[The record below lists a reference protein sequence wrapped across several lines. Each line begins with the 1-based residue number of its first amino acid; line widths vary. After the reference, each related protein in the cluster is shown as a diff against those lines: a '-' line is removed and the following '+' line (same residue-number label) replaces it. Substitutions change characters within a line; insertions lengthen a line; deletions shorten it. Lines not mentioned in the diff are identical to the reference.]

1 MKLELYKSS
10 SSFNTINKE
19 LTLLTTLN
27 IHLKQNANLLYTQ
40 IIIHNSEQLKEL
52 NYAKML
58 DRYYFVQV
66 QTLNN
71 NKFLLLTLDED
82 VLETYKKEIL
92 ASSQDVIEKS
102 SAGNIKQK
110 NVSSETPITKPTGM
124 FHVKQYYFVYSW
136 HARMYARMFSHGTSG
151 STIWVGHT
159 NNPPLAPAISRL
171 RNTTSRTSCGEPK
184 GMVDCVP
191 SVP

>member
-1 MKLELYKSS
+1 MQLELYKNN

-19 LTLLTTLN
+19 LSLLNTLN
-27 IHLKQNANLLYTQ
+27 IHLKQGANLLHTQ
-40 IIIHNSEQLKEL
+40 IIIHNNDQLKEL

-82 VLETYKKEIL
+82 VLETYKKDIL

-102 SAGNIKQK
+102 TAGNIKQT
-110 NVSSETPITKPTGM
+110 NVSPETVSKT
-124 FHVKQYYFVYSW
+124 FNSNVKIDNGISIIMV
-136 HARMYARMFSHGTSG
+136 TSG
-151 STIWVGHT
+151 QPIK
-159 NNPPLAPAISRL
+159 N
-171 RNTTSRTSCGEPK
+171 GELNH
-184 GMVDCVP
+184 DDDR
-191 SVP
+191 SN

>member
-1 MKLELYKSS
+1 MQLELYKNS

-27 IHLKQNANLLYTQ
+27 IHLKQSTNLLHTQ
-40 IIIHNSEQLKEL
+40 IIIHNNEQLKEL

-82 VLETYKKEIL
+82 VLETYKQDIL

-102 SAGNIKQK
+102 TAGNIKQT
-110 NVSSETPITKPTGM
+110 NVSPETVSKTFNSDLKLENNTGSIIM
-124 FHVKQYYFVYSW
+124 V
-136 HARMYARMFSHGTSG
+136 TSG
-151 STIWVGHT
+151 QPIHNGEL
-159 NNPPLAPAISRL
+159 NPDDDRS
-171 RNTTSRTSCGEPK
+171 N
-184 GMVDCVP
+184 
-191 SVP
+191 

>member
-1 MKLELYKSS
+1 MELQLYKSN

-19 LTLLTTLN
+19 LTLLNTLN
-27 IHLKQNANLLYTQ
+27 IHLKQRTNLFHTQ
-40 IIIHNSEQLKEL
+40 IIIHNNDKLKEL

-71 NKFLLLTLDED
+71 DKFLLLNLDED

-102 SAGNIKQK
+102 SAGNVIQN
-110 NVSSETPITKPTGM
+110 NVSDETISKIYQSNKSLTKGKSIFIVTTGEN
-124 FHVKQYYFVYSW
+124 FYNKEVVQ
-136 HARMYARMFSHGTSG
+136 
-151 STIWVGHT
+151 
-159 NNPPLAPAISRL
+159 
-171 RNTTSRTSCGEPK
+171 
-184 GMVDCVP
+184 
-191 SVP
+191 

>member
-1 MKLELYKSS
+1 MQLELYKNN

-19 LTLLTTLN
+19 LSLLNTLN
-27 IHLKQNANLLYTQ
+27 IHLKQGANLLHTQ
-40 IIIHNSEQLKEL
+40 IIIHNNDQLKEL

-82 VLETYKKEIL
+82 VLETYKQDIL

-102 SAGNIKQK
+102 TAGNIKQT
-110 NVSSETPITKPTGM
+110 NVSPETVSKNFNSDTKIENNDGSIIM
-124 FHVKQYYFVYSW
+124 V
-136 HARMYARMFSHGTSG
+136 TSG
-151 STIWVGHT
+151 QPMKNGE
-159 NNPPLAPAISRL
+159 NNHDDDRS
-171 RNTTSRTSCGEPK
+171 N
-184 GMVDCVP
+184 
-191 SVP
+191 